1 MRVAARN
8 AEGEPVSA
16 QHAHGA
22 HDGLVRA
29 APAPRV
35 GGLFETFHR
44 DGRHEVLH
52 AQQVLGERVVDERGV
67 RERGERA
74 VVVLLAET
82 DEVALAHE
90 RLSAAE
96 QVEEHAQF
104 LALRDD
110 GVQLLEREVE
120 PVAILGRPAA
130 RAVQVAGARRVD
142 EHGPGHVA
150 AVLGC
155 RRVLAAQAQQA
166 GVHEEVLDHLLANA
180 AVHVG
185 PQAFQKHHP
194 VVVGVVDDLME
205 QCPLLD
211 EVVVGDQRVHGVQD
225 LRQLHVG
232 VVPLR
237 VVQDRAGYG
246 GLGVFG
252 KGPLRVGHGSP
263 FGRAGTVGRAVS

>member
-130 RAVQVAGARRVD
+130 RTVQVAGARRVD

-150 AVLGC
+150 PY
-155 RRVLAAQAQQA
+155 LAAAA
-166 GVHEEVLDHLLANA
+166 SWRRRPSRLAFTRKFSITFWRTPSSTSVHRLFRSTIQLLS
-180 AVHVG
+180 
-185 PQAFQKHHP
+185 
-194 VVVGVVDDLME
+194 
-205 QCPLLD
+205 
-211 EVVVGDQRVHGVQD
+211 
-225 LRQLHVG
+225 
-232 VVPLR
+232 
-237 VVQDRAGYG
+237 
-246 GLGVFG
+246 GL
-252 KGPLRVGHGSP
+252 SM
-263 FGRAGTVGRAVS
+263 T